1 MYKTMTKPNQNKKF
15 FFDYFQVI
23 LVMFVLT
30 NGIYKDPVYE
40 KNNMRVRAHWRKCQ
54 SRYGSSSPMNSTFC
68 MSVNPLGKPF
78 LRVPV
83 AVWFT
88 KVMLWKKKHNSILVT
103 QVEK

>member
-40 KNNMRVRAHWRKCQ
+40 KNNMRVRAH
-54 SRYGSSSPMNSTFC
+54 
-68 MSVNPLGKPF
+68 
-78 LRVPV
+78 
-83 AVWFT
+83 
-88 KVMLWKKKHNSILVT
+88 
-103 QVEK
+103 